1 MSLARDITTVGSGTL
16 MSRLLAYLRDAWI
29 AALLGAG
36 PQSEAFFA
44 VLQVVN
50 FFRRLLSEG
59 ALNSAFV
66 PIWLKL
72 RGGDDGAV
80 NANRFTWRILLAMFC
95 IAGFIAL
102 LVIFIAPAVIA
113 IIAPGFDRERRSLAA
128 FLLFMVAP
136 YFVLVGLVAV
146 IAAALNAEGRVAAV
160 AISTILFNLA
170 MIVALA
176 MLPHGAVEQFYA
188 TAWLAF
194 AISVAGFAQL
204 ALTMTVWLWSG
215 KRWQRPRAHS
225 ADQTETF
232 FRRALPGLI
241 AAGIPQLKLIAIT
254 AIASASP
261 AAVSWLYYAN
271 RLYELPLG
279 VVSVAIAAVIV
290 PRIASSAA
298 TGDDRALAAA
308 QSRAYEVALGLALPA
323 AAAFALLANP
333 IAGGLFERGAFG
345 PQDTVA
351 VAAALAAISAGLPGH
366 VLEKVFGA
374 VSFAHE
380 DTRTPMF
387 AALCGLAAAIVG
399 GVLLFPHYGHIG
411 AAAAFAA
418 SGWVGAAVLGTILY
432 RRGWLRLDQRSTATP
447 APDRSG
453 DGGHGTRNRF
463 QHPRCPTPI
472 SGGRELPHLVVS
484 SCCWPWCSL
493 ASSFMA
499 LCCICSAL
507 QSSAKSLRKYAR
519 ARKALA
525 PRAFAVAWLRAQ
537 SKRADDGVQ
546 GTRIFGRTA
555 DRQPASR
562 QLSRRDYQVRRAA
575 GSL

>member
-1 MSLARDITTVGSGTL
+1 MSLAREITTVGSGTL

-72 RGGDDGAV
+72 RGGEDGTG
-80 NANRFTWRILLAMFC
+80 NANRFTGRIWLAMFF
-95 IAGFIAL
+95 IAAFIAL
-102 LVIFIAPAVIA
+102 LGIFIAPAVIA
-113 IIAPGFDRERRSLAA
+113 VIAPGFDRERRSLAA

-176 MLPHGAVEQFYA
+176 MLPHGAIEQFYA

-204 ALTMTVWLWSG
+204 ALTMTVWFWSG
-215 KRWQRPRAHS
+215 RRWQRPTAHV

-241 AAGIPQLKLIAIT
+241 AAGVPQLKLIAIT

-261 AAVSWLYYAN
+261 AAV
-271 RLYELPLG
+271 
-279 VVSVAIAAVIV
+279 V

-298 TGDDRALAAA
+298 ARDDRALAAA

-323 AAAFALLANP
+323 ATAFALLAKP

-399 GVLLFPHYGHIG
+399 GVLLFPHYGHTG
-411 AAAAFAA
+411 AATAFAA
-418 SGWVGAAVLGTILY
+418 SGWVGAAVLGTVLY
-432 RRGWLRLDQRSTATP
+432 RRGWLWLDQEARRRLPRIAAATVAMGLAIGFGALAVVRTFP
-447 APDRSG
+447 AAE
-453 DGGHGTRNRF
+453 T
-463 QHPRCPTPI
+463 
-472 SGGRELPHLVVS
+472 
-484 SCCWPWCSL
+484 
-493 ASSFMA
+493 SSFMLLA
-499 LCCICSAL
+499 LVL
-507 QSSAKSLRKYAR
+507 L
-519 ARKALA
+519 
-525 PRAFAVAWLRAQ
+525 
-537 SKRADDGVQ
+537 
-546 GTRIFGRTA
+546 
-555 DRQPASR
+555 
-562 QLSRRDYQVRRAA
+562 
-575 GSL
+575 